1 MSAWWTV
8 FVKEARENARDRRA
22 VFAALFYGPLI
33 GPVLFAAMMSFV
45 LGKQQEQQEKPLELP
60 VVGAEQAPNFV
71 DFLKQQGVLILP
83 APADPEKEIREQNHD
98 VILRIPPEFAKAWR
112 AGEPAPV
119 ELLYDASRQHALAT
133 FERTRGLIEG
143 YSRLTGVLRL
153 QVRGVSPKLVY
164 AVAVSNRDL
173 STPVSRAGGFLAI
186 LPYFLVLSAFIG
198 GMYLAIDVTAGERER
213 QSLEPLLITPVSRA
227 AILAGKLAATTA
239 YALLSLLICVVAFAI
254 SLPFVPA
261 DALGFALSVPPAM
274 GLRIAVVIA
283 PMAFFASSLQTI
295 IASYARS
302 FREAQ
307 TYLQFLMLLPAAPS
321 ILLAI
326 NPVKP
331 DPWMWIAPL
340 FSQSVLINA
349 LARGDAV
356 SVAHIATSVS
366 VTLLVAFALALV
378 AVRLYQRERIA
389 LGGS

>member
-1 MSAWWTV
+1 MKAWWTV

-22 VFAALFYGPLI
+22 VFAALIYGPLI

-60 VVGAEQAPNFV
+60 VIGAEQAPNFV
-71 DFLKQQGVLILP
+71 NFLKQQGAIILP
-83 APADPEKEIREQNHD
+83 ATADPEKEIREQNRS

-119 ELLYDASRQHALAT
+119 ELLYDASRQQALPA
-133 FERTRGLIEG
+133 FERARALIEG
-143 YSRLTGVLRL
+143 YGQLTGVLRL
-153 QVRGVSPKLVY
+153 QVRGIDPKLVH
-164 AVAVSNRDL
+164 AVAVRNHDL
-173 STPVSRAGGFLAI
+173 STPVSRAGGFLAFM
-186 LPYFLVLSAFIG
+186 PYLLVLSAFIG

-213 QSLEPLLITPVSRA
+213 QSLEPLLITPVPRA

-239 YALLSLLICVVAFAI
+239 YSLLSLLISVVAFSI

-261 DALGFALSVPPAM
+261 DALGFVLSVPPAM
-274 GLRIAVVIA
+274 ALRIALAIA
-283 PMAFFASSLQTI
+283 PMAFLASSLQTI

-331 DPWMWIAPL
+331 DPWMWVAPL

-356 SVAHIATSVS
+356 SPAQIATSVA

-389 LGGS
+389 LG